1 MSANRRSDHDPLI
14 HPTLAT
20 VGAMIEANVPVM
32 GWCGACKT
40 SWPLDLDKIAKRR
53 GPYWTL
59 YGRRLRCPTCR
70 REAVIH
76 AKGAGGFTW
85 PISGEQA
92 ANYTATKSLRARCSW
107 CGKSKEGHGP

>member
-1 MSANRRSDHDPLI
+1 MSANRKREHDPLI

-20 VGAMIEANVPVM
+20 VGAMMAAGVPVT
-32 GWCGACKT
+32 GWCERCNT
-40 SWPLDLDKIAKRR
+40 RWPLDLARIAARR

-76 AKGAGGFTW
+76 AKGAGGFVW

-92 ANYTATKSLRARCSW
+92 ANYTATKRLQKLCPW
-107 CGKSKEGHGP
+107 CGKSKDGHEP